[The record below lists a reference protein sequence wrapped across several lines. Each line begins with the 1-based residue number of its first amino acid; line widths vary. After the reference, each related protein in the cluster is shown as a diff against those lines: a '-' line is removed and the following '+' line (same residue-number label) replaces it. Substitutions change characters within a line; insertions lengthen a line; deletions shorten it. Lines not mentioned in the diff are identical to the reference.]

1 MRMLKDMSPKN
12 VLFRKGFWKSRVD
25 MVTEKLIPYQWK
37 ALNNRIPG
45 APPSF
50 AVENFRIA
58 AGESEGKPKGTIFQ
72 DSDVAKWIETAA
84 YSLMIRSNPE
94 LEQIIDEL
102 VRLIEKSQLS
112 DGYVNTFFI
121 AGNPEKR
128 WTDMNMG
135 HELYCAGHMM
145 EAAVAYYEATGKR
158 RMLDI
163 MCRYADHINEVF
175 GPGENQNHS
184 YDGHPEIELALHRLA
199 KVTGEQRYTRLADY
213 FLGVRGSV
221 EDFYTGKATQSGM
234 MHDSRWF
241 FNDYY
246 LAHKPV
252 EEMNQAEGHA
262 VRAMYLYSAMA
273 DMSRSK
279 GGRKMLK
286 ALTSIWRNTV
296 DEKMYITGG
305 LGSQSHGERFTIDYD
320 LPADTGFFETC
331 ASVGLVFWA
340 RRMFSAIQHGEYPD
354 IIERAL
360 YNGALSGVSLDG
372 TRYFYSNPLEVNPEV
387 AAYRH
392 DHEHIQ
398 ISRVPWFDCACC
410 PTNIARLIESL
421 GTYMA
426 SCSENA
432 AWIHQYTACE
442 MNILLEQTSVRIKQD
457 TEYPWDGKIRISLKM
472 EGSLN
477 FTLFLRIPG
486 WCADFSL
493 WINGEQQ
500 RKPLL
505 ENGYLVMS
513 RTWQNGAQIELD
525 LDMPVRF
532 VRSNSNVREYAGKVA
547 VQRGPVVYCAE
558 EVDNGKGLQ
567 ELVVDPTAKTILEH
581 DNSLMEDTRII
592 YLTGYRDK
600 AEGDALYFEYE
611 ADKDFVPCRIR
622 TIPYYQWGN
631 RGDGQEMRV
640 WLRVKQ

>member
-12 VLFRKGFWKSRVD
+12 VLFTTGFWKSRID
-25 MVTEKLIPYQWK
+25 MVTGKLIPYQWE
-37 ALNNRIPG
+37 ALNNRIPD

-84 YSLMIRSNPE
+84 CSLMIRSDPG

-102 VRLIEKSQLS
+102 VRLIKKSQLS

-121 AGNPEKR
+121 AGDTEKR

-158 RMLDI
+158 EMLEI
-163 MCRYADHINEVF
+163 MCRYADHISEVF
-175 GPGENQNHS
+175 GPGEKQNHS
-184 YDGHPEIELALHRLA
+184 YDGHPEIELALYRLA
-199 KVTGEQRYTRLADY
+199 EATGEQKYARLADY
-213 FLGVRGSV
+213 FLSIRGSI

-234 MHDSRWF
+234 RHDSRWF
-241 FNDYY
+241 LNDYY

-262 VRAMYLYSAMA
+262 VRAMYLYSAMT
-273 DMSRSK
+273 DMYLFRGGSK
-279 GGRKMLK
+279 ILK
-286 ALTSIWRNTV
+286 ALKSIWRNTV
-296 DEKMYITGG
+296 DKKMYITGG

-340 RRMFSAIQHGEYPD
+340 RRMFSAIPHGEYAD

-360 YNGALSGVSLDG
+360 YNGALSGVSLNG

-387 AAYRH
+387 AAYRQ

-398 ISRVPWFDCACC
+398 TSRVPWMDCACC
-410 PTNIARLIESL
+410 PTNIARLIESF

-426 SCSENA
+426 SYTEKA
-432 AWIHQYTACE
+432 VWIHHYAASG
-442 MNILLEQTSVRIKQD
+442 LDVHFEQTPVRIRQS
-457 TEYPWDGKIRISLKM
+457 TTYPWDGKISISLEM
-472 EGSLN
+472 EGKRN
-477 FTLFLRIPG
+477 FTLFLRIPD

-493 WINGEQQ
+493 RINGELQIQ
-500 RKPLL
+500 PVKK
-505 ENGYLVMS
+505 NGYLGIR
-513 RTWQNGAQIELD
+513 RTWQKGVQIKLN
-525 LDMPVRF
+525 LAMPVRF
-532 VRSNSNVREYAGKVA
+532 IRSNSNVRDYAGKVA
-547 VQRGPVVYCAE
+547 VQRGPIVYCAE
-558 EVDNGKGLQ
+558 EIDNGKGLQ
-567 ELVVDPTAKTILEH
+567 ELVVDTAGTVTLDK
-581 DNSLMEDTRII
+581 DDSLMEDTRVI

-600 AEGDALYFEYE
+600 AEGDALYCEYE
-611 ADKDFVPCRIR
+611 AEKDFLPCRIR
-622 TIPYYQWGN
+622 TIPYFQWGN
-631 RGDGQEMRV
+631 RADGQEMRV
-640 WLRVKQ
+640 WLRV